1 MAFRVH
7 GKSWAWVLSLL
18 CTTGLPSLAQNESD
32 VLRYSWIDPL
42 SSARVMGMGG
52 AFGALGADLG
62 SMGANPAG
70 LGMYRRGDVAITAGI
85 HGSGTTSNWEFRSQ
99 GESSF
104 AGTASSFGLA
114 LTYPSVDADMPFFTL
129 AVGHQNR
136 MPFAQRLRIDGVET
150 SETLSSLF
158 VNQALDDAAIYG
170 YVSTDE
176 ALSNGDIFAYGASLA
191 WRTGVLLP
199 DNDAVYATAVEGP
212 VHVSRVL
219 EREGRLAETQIAFGS
234 GFQERLYFGATLGL
248 PKVSFD
254 ERSTHVET
262 AQLAES
268 DLREWRFQEDLAV
281 NGKGWL
287 LRVGVMVRASDAL
300 RIGLAHQTRARLTL
314 LDTYGT
320 GIRSEWSDGSF
331 DEADSPTTNY
341 EYLLY
346 TPSRTTAS
354 ASFLMG
360 KVGVLNAD
368 YVRTN
373 VAEGELRDSESFL
386 SNGYTFGAENAV
398 IDSAFDPMHAAR
410 VGMEFRL
417 GTERQWRAR
426 FGGGMSTSPYV
437 TEAVVHDATRYH
449 ASIGGGYRIGNVH
462 LSAAWRTAWH
472 QEDYY
477 FMGANAPQSL
487 GLLERRTS
495 TLLVGAGLRL

>member
-1 MAFRVH
+1 
-7 GKSWAWVLSLL
+7 
-18 CTTGLPSLAQNESD
+18 
-32 VLRYSWIDPL
+32 
-42 SSARVMGMGG
+42 
-52 AFGALGADLG
+52 
-62 SMGANPAG
+62 
-70 LGMYRRGDVAITAGI
+70 
-85 HGSGTTSNWEFRSQ
+85 
-99 GESSF
+99 
-104 AGTASSFGLA
+104 
-114 LTYPSVDADMPFFTL
+114 
-129 AVGHQNR
+129 
-136 MPFAQRLRIDGVET
+136 
-150 SETLSSLF
+150 
-158 VNQALDDAAIYG
+158 
-170 YVSTDE
+170 
-176 ALSNGDIFAYGASLA
+176 
-191 WRTGVLLP
+191 
-199 DNDAVYATAVEGP
+199 
-212 VHVSRVL
+212 
-219 EREGRLAETQIAFGS
+219 
-234 GFQERLYFGATLGL
+234 
-248 PKVSFD
+248 
-254 ERSTHVET
+254 
-262 AQLAES
+262 LAES
-268 DLREWRFQEDLAV
+268 DLREWRFQVDLAV

-287 LRVGVMVRASDAL
+287 LRAGVMVRASDAL

-320 GIRSEWSDGSF
+320 GIRSEWSDGSI
-331 DEADSPTTNY
+331 DEADSPTTNS

-386 SNGYTFGAENAV
+386 SSGYNFGAENAV
-398 IDSAFDPMHAAR
+398 IDSAFHPMHAAR

-437 TEAVVHDATRYH
+437 SEAVVHDATRYH
-449 ASIGGGYRIGNVH
+449 ASFGGGYRVGNVH